1 MIREHYGIFPRV
13 LKCCESMW
21 ATPFSPSKPPNLLQ
35 LSALKFCKKQSK
47 FWRVDL
53 STPPEDPETGK
64 KAKPPLPVGCEYHW
78 AFVLHFLTDDFP
90 KVAFSIWIHSRA
102 WFILLGKTGLNVMH
116 SRSYLPK
123 ACPIFS
129 FIISVTFANKDPQVS
144 CQWYESGRRMLL
156 NCTMVMAETS
166 QASFLQKQV
175 SLKLPSS
182 LPLGAAQLPW
192 WLWGKIQSPYQTLY
206 TNWVP
211 VVTPSKI
218 NLIKQ
223 VLNFSIYIDNKPVM
237 KDNILSPVS
246 CIADKIDSQL
256 SITKLLLLRV
266 MCYMRQ
272 KNSSGS
278 CSSQY
283 GGNFPT
289 FSFYWD
295 FICCKTRWGAC
306 VVRSKEQGR
315 FKST

>member
-1 MIREHYGIFPRV
+1 MG
-13 LKCCESMW
+13 
-21 ATPFSPSKPPNLLQ
+21 TPIQPQKTPKPVTAQRPEILQ
-35 LSALKFCKKQSK
+35 EAIKSLE
-47 FWRVDL
+47 VDL
-53 STPPEDPETGK
+53 SAPPEDPETGK
-64 KAKPPLPVGCEYHW
+64 KAKSPLPVGCEYHW

-102 WFILLGKTGLNVMH
+102 WFILSGKTGLNVMH

-144 CQWYESGRRMLL
+144 CQQYKSGRRILL

-166 QASFLQKQV
+166 QASFMQQQV

-192 WLWGKIQSPYQTLY
+192 WLRGKLPSPHQTLY
-206 TNWVP
+206 RNWVP
-211 VVTPSKI
+211 VVTQSKI

-223 VLNFSIYIDNKPVM
+223 VLNFSIYIDNKPAM
-237 KDNILSPVS
+237 KDNILFPIS

-295 FICCKTRWGAC
+295 FIRCKTSWGAC
-306 VVRSKEQGR
+306 VVRSKGRSVGLDMCSSKGGLSPLRQQG
-315 FKST
+315 

>member
-1 MIREHYGIFPRV
+1 MGTPIQPQQT
-13 LKCCESMW
+13 LKPVI
-21 ATPFSPSKPPNLLQ
+21 AQSPEILQ
-35 LSALKFCKKQSK
+35 EAIKSLE
-47 FWRVDL
+47 VDL
-53 STPPEDPETGK
+53 SAPPEDPETRK
-64 KAKPPLPVGCEYHW
+64 KAKPLLPVGCEYHW

-102 WFILLGKTGLNVMH
+102 WFILSGKTGLNVMH

-144 CQWYESGRRMLL
+144 CQQYKSGRRILL

-182 LPLGAAQLPW
+182 LPLGAAQLCW
-192 WLWGKIQSPYQTLY
+192 WLQGKLPSPHQTLY
-206 TNWVP
+206 RNWVP
-211 VVTPSKI
+211 VVTQSKI

-223 VLNFSIYIDNKPVM
+223 VLNFSIYIDNKPAM
-237 KDNILSPVS
+237 KDNMSPVS

-295 FICCKTRWGAC
+295 FIRCKTSWGAC
-306 VVRSKEQGR
+306 VVRSKGRSVGLGMCLSKGGLSPLRQQG
-315 FKST
+315 